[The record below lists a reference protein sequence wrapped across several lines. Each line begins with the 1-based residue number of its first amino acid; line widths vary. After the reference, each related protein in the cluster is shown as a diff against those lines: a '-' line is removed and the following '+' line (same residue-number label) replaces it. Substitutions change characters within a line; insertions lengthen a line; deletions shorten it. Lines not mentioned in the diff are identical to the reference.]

1 MYGGRSRVSVNVT
14 HECTYPR
21 RALYMW
27 HMMYGGRSRVSVNVT
42 HECSYPRRFGSVCVC
57 VHAGSGY
64 KPGVQ
69 NVHVCAVHAWRQNG
83 VVLAS
88 RFFGFAI
95 QMNLSGFANVLAS
108 PPQRAVG

>member
-1 MYGGRSRVSVNVT
+1 
-14 HECTYPR
+14 
-21 RALYMW
+21 
-27 HMMYGGRSRVSVNVT
+27 VT
-42 HECSYPRRFGSVCVC
+42 HECSYECVCVC
-57 VHAGSGY
+57 TQAGGY

-69 NVHVCAVHAWRQNG
+69 NVHDRAVHAWRQNG
-83 VVLAS
+83 LVLAS